1 MRYKLICC
9 EVFLREICQAV
20 LESRH
25 TVFPVFTRKRSHEA
39 PGRLREI
46 IQQEI
51 DSADPSEFNYV
62 LLGFGLCGNAIT
74 GLKARRVPLVIP
86 RAHDCCTLFLGSKEA
101 YARHFGDRPSCR
113 WTSGGYMGTGDDYLR
128 NSEIHQYLGLDL
140 TWEEMVEKYGLENA
154 EYIRETL
161 APRDGSNE
169 QVVFIQTP
177 PYAHFDFHQQA
188 ERDAV
193 QSGRQFELIQGD
205 IRLLRMLIGGEWPE
219 NEFLIIPPGCVVEGV
234 YDQDTVIRFDES
246 NESDPK

>member
-1 MRYKLICC
+1 
-9 EVFLREICQAV
+9 
-20 LESRH
+20 
-25 TVFPVFTRKRSHEA
+25 
-39 PGRLREI
+39 
-46 IQQEI
+46 
-51 DSADPSEFNYV
+51 
-62 LLGFGLCGNAIT
+62 
-74 GLKARRVPLVIP
+74 
-86 RAHDCCTLFLGSKEA
+86 
-101 YARHFGDRPSCR
+101 
-113 WTSGGYMGTGDDYLR
+113 MGTGDDYLR

-219 NEFLIIPPGCVVEGV
+219 NEFLIVPPGCVVEGV